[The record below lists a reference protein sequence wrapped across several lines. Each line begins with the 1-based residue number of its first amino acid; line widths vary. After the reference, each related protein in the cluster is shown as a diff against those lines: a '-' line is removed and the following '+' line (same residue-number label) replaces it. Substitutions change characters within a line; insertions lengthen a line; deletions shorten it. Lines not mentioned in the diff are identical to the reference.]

1 MPLLEHKR
9 RMRFNPAN
17 AEETVKVLEAYD
29 GLRRV
34 WIVERSDAVYVLR
47 PEEWYQD
54 VFEGEIVAEGWKPIY
69 RDFGL
74 FGSADLAES
83 EAMASFDWL
92 AHSPRKNA

>member
-1 MPLLEHKR
+1 
-9 RMRFNPAN
+9 MRSEPTN
-17 AEETVKVLEAYD
+17 ADKAVKVLQDGD

-47 PEEWYQD
+47 PEEWYRD

-69 RDFGL
+69 GNFGL

-92 AHSPRKNA
+92 LSSPPPTA

>member
-1 MPLLEHKR
+1 
-9 RMRFNPAN
+9 MRSEPTN
-17 AEETVKVLEAYD
+17 ADQAVKVLQDGD

-47 PEEWYQD
+47 PEEWYRD

-69 RDFGL
+69 GNFGL

-92 AHSPRKNA
+92 LNSPPPTA